1 MSFKFGS
8 KKIVVLAS
16 LNFLRE
22 VKATTV
28 LNNLQVVEKRTNATL
43 TVELVIELVRDQLT
57 TFLAR

>member
-28 LNNLQVVEKRTNATL
+28 LNIQVVEKRTNATL